1 MATKPTIPHVRK
13 YSMSHDPNNPN
24 HPQDTNP
31 GATAWT
37 LLPALLIVCLA
48 VYGGYQLAA
57 YVFGG

>member
-1 MATKPTIPHVRK
+1 
-13 YSMSHDPNNPN
+13 MSHDPNNPN